1 MWLRRD
7 VALTAP
13 SQSVQV
19 GQYRLA
25 CADQPGPLGQYR
37 SASTDRS
44 VQIGQYRSVSTDRSV
59 QIGHVKQAKKS
70 TRGLGGGAPRDT
82 MAAFSLI
89 SAI

>member
-37 SASTDRS
+37 SASTDRP
-44 VQIGQYRSVSTDRSV
+44 V